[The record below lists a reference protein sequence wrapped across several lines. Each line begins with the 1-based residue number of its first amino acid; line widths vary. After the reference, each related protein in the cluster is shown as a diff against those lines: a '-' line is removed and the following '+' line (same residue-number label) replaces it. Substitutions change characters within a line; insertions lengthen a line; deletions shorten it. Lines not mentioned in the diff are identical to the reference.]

1 MVTDADVGVT
11 PPEVAMEQMSPQV
24 WSEREGALPDIGG
37 CLPIEPSHSCSR
49 TCWPS
54 PEQTALE
61 VTDAEVG
68 MTPQEVA
75 LELEPP
81 KVWSDRE
88 GALPDIG
95 GCLPIE
101 PSHSRSRTCRPS
113 QEQTVP
119 EVTDAD
125 VG

>member
-1 MVTDADVGVT
+1 MVGTMGVPT
-11 PPEVAMEQMSPQV
+11 HVISMSDSV
-24 WSEREGALPDIGG
+24 SN
-37 CLPIEPSHSCSR
+37 
-49 TCWPS
+49 
-54 PEQTALE
+54 
-61 VTDAEVG
+61 
-68 MTPQEVA
+68 
-75 LELEPP
+75 P